1 MTDPSFS
8 AIRIS
13 LASPDQIRSWSYG
26 EVTKPETI
34 NYRNQKPEKD
44 GLFDE
49 RIFGPTKDFECYC
62 GKYKRIRYRGVI
74 CDRCGVE
81 VTRAKV
87 RRERMGHINLAAPV
101 AHIWFAKGTPSWL
114 AMLLDMTPRN
124 LERVLYYAQYVIM
137 EVDEERKQDL
147 LDEFAEH
154 EDRLIA
160 EIRSEL
166 DANVNAVREHIST
179 VLSERHALIETDI
192 DALRTGL
199 PSLIG
204 QKASDTITVQ
214 GRTLVKKGKE
224 ITQDVV
230 DSLETVLT
238 ELIDGA
244 AEELEKETGAQQ
256 QIAAL
261 QKDAQER
268 IQEARKAWD
277 ARRGDLEQLQ
287 PRKTMTENEFKDR
300 NEQFGSLFRAGM
312 GAESLLEIISTLDL
326 EELREGLHAE
336 AIGSSGQKA
345 KKAAKRLRVVE
356 GFRKSDN
363 KPEWMILTVLPVL
376 PPDLRPMV
384 QLDGGRFATSDLNDL
399 YRRVINRNNR
409 LKRLMELGAPDII
422 VRNEKRMLQEAVDAL
437 IDNGRRGRAITGSH
451 NHTLKSLSDM
461 LRGKQGR
468 FRQNLL
474 GKRVDYSGRS
484 VIVVGSTLKLHQCGL
499 PKQMALELFK
509 PFVMHRLVLHGIAPN
524 IKSAKRMVDQKRR
537 GEVWDLLEE
546 VITERPVFLNRAPT
560 LHRLGIQ
567 AFEPVL
573 VEGSAIQ
580 IHPLVC
586 AAYNADFDGDQMAV
600 HVPIGRR
607 AVEEARKLMISTH
620 NMLLP
625 SSGEPIV
632 APTLDIVV
640 GIYYLTTPL
649 PGAEGEG
656 QGFITYDDAKLA
668 HDLGQIDL
676 RAEVRIR
683 EGVAVSTDGSTR
695 LNLLPRLVMSEDG
708 RTDIV
713 EANLQE
719 EMADG
724 WTLEPLTTTVGRIL
738 FNQVLPNAV
747 PYRNEIVDKKAL
759 KEVVTECYRFEDND
773 STALILDALKKL
785 GFHYATESGLTIA
798 LNDVV
803 VPPEKAG
810 MLGKAEEEVSVV
822 QRNFQRGLVSEDEL
836 EERVIEIWQGVNRE
850 METVIENRLRE
861 FGNLYL
867 MAGSGAKGNIAQIKQ
882 MAGMRGLMADPKGK
896 ILPLPIRSSFREGL
910 SVLEYFISTHGARK
924 GLADTALRTADS
936 GYLTRRIID
945 VAQDVIANDDDCG
958 TMDGVWI
965 DGETMDRLLGT
976 LSEHILGRMA
986 AAPIAHPDT
995 GEIIVDRNEEIDEDK
1010 ATVIQDC
1017 GINRVFVRSPLT
1029 CTSPHGMCR
1038 FCYGRSLARGRLVE
1052 AGEAIGIIAA
1062 QSIGEPGTQLTMR
1075 TFHTGGVAGVDITS
1089 GLPRVEE
1096 IFEARVPKLVA
1107 PITEIDGV
1115 VEVTEDAAG
1124 RRVRVIN
1131 EETFAEDYQ
1140 IPEGF
1145 EARVKS
1151 GDFVDSGAELAGP
1164 ATKPK
1169 TRSRK
1174 KKTEEDEAAAES
1186 SVPAP
1191 TPVTAAIDGEV
1202 TVHGDTMTIVH
1213 RDVDDRTYQVSP
1225 NVRILVES
1233 GQRIEA
1239 GAALAEGPLNPQDV
1253 LRVRGKEAAQRYL
1266 VDEVQRVYRSQGVV
1280 IHDKHIE
1287 IIVRQMLRRVRIEQP
1302 GDTEFLQG
1310 ELVDRFLWQS
1320 MNEKIIAEGGEPS
1333 IAQSVLLGVTKVSLS
1348 TESFLAAA
1356 SFQETTRV
1364 LTEAAL
1370 LGKVDRLVGLKENVI
1385 IGRLIPARLGVGDDI
1400 GDDLLEGGGVATALA
1415 EPDEAYDEDDIDA
1428 GLERIFNAAF
1438 GEDGDDFDLDLDD
1451 DDEDDLPEVA
1461 EADTESAN

>member
-124 LERVLYYAQYVIM
+124 LERVLYYAQYVII
-137 EVDEERKQDL
+137 EVDEERKKEVL
-147 LDEFAEH
+147 EEFAER
-154 EDRLIA
+154 EDKLLEEVRA
-160 EIRSEL
+160 EL
-166 DANVNAVREHIST
+166 DANVTAIREQST
-179 VLSERHALIETDI
+179 RELAERRAMIEADVE
-192 DALRTGL
+192 ALRTGL
-199 PSLIG
+199 PELVG
-204 QKASDTITVQ
+204 QKASDTISVH
-214 GRTLVKKGKE
+214 GRTLVAKGRK
-224 ITQDVV
+224 ITEESVA
-230 DSLETVLT
+230 SLDTVLE
-238 ELIDGA
+238 ELITESVEQQG
-244 AEELEKETGAQQ
+244 GAQQ
-256 QIAAL
+256 EIATL
-261 QKDAQER
+261 QKDTQER

-277 ARRGDLEQLQ
+277 SRRGDLEQLQ
-287 PRKTMTENEFKDR
+287 TRKTMTENEFKDR
-300 NEQFGSLFRAGM
+300 NEQYGFLFRAGM
-312 GAESLLEIISTLDL
+312 GAESLLEIVGTMDL
-326 EELREGLHAE
+326 EELRETLHAE
-336 AIGSSGQKA
+336 AIGSTGQKA

-437 IDNGRRGRAITGSH
+437 VDNGRRGRAITGSH

-607 AVEEARKLMISTH
+607 AVEEARKLMLSTH

-649 PGAEGEG
+649 PDAQGEG

-683 EGVAVSTDGSTR
+683 EGTAVSADGKTR

-713 EANLQE
+713 ELNLQE
-719 EMADG
+719 EMPDG
-724 WTLEPLTTTVGRIL
+724 WTLEPLTTSVGRIL
-738 FNQVLPNAV
+738 FNQVLPSAV

-759 KEVVTECYRFEDND
+759 KEVVTECYRSEDND

-810 MLGKAEEEVSVV
+810 MLERAEEEVSVV

-850 METVIENRLRE
+850 METVIETRLRE

-958 TMDGVWI
+958 TLDGVWI
-965 DGETMDRLLGT
+965 DGDTMDRLLGS

-986 AAPIAHPDT
+986 AAPVADPNT
-995 GEIIVDRNEEIDEDK
+995 GEIIVDRNEEIDEEK
-1010 ATVIQDC
+1010 AAVIQDA
-1017 GINRVFVRSPLT
+1017 GINRVYVRSPLT
-1029 CTSPHGMCR
+1029 CQAPHGMCR

-1115 VEVTEDAAG
+1115 VELTEDTNG
-1124 RRVRVIN
+1124 RRVRVVN
-1131 EETFAEDYQ
+1131 EETVAEDYQ

-1145 EARVKS
+1145 ETRVKS

-1164 ATKPK
+1164 AVKPK
-1169 TRSRK
+1169 TRSRRK
-1174 KKTEEDEAAAES
+1174 KAAEEEAVETTAP
-1186 SVPAP
+1186 VPAP
-1191 TPVTAAIDGEV
+1191 ITAAMDGEV
-1202 TVHGDTMTIVH
+1202 TVRGDTMTIVH
-1213 RDVDDRTYQVSP
+1213 RDIDDRTYQVSP
-1225 NVRILVES
+1225 NVRILVET
-1233 GQRIEA
+1233 GQRIDA
-1239 GAALAEGPLNPQDV
+1239 GSALAEGPLNPQDV
-1253 LRVRGKEAAQRYL
+1253 LRVRGKDAAQRYL

-1287 IIVRQMLRRVRIEQP
+1287 IIVRQMLRRVRVEQP

-1320 MNEKIIAEGGEPS
+1320 VNEKIIAEGGEPS
-1333 IAQSVLLGVTKVSLS
+1333 LAVSVLLGVTKVSLS

-1385 IGRLIPARLGVGDDI
+1385 IGRLIPARLGIADEI
-1400 GDDLLEGGGVATALA
+1400 EDDLLEAGAVATALA
-1415 EPDEAYDEDDIDA
+1415 DPDEGFEEDEIDA

-1438 GEDGDDFDLDLDD
+1438 GDDGDDFDLDLDD
-1451 DDEDDLPEVA
+1451 EEDDDDFPEL
-1461 EADTESAN
+1461 EESGTESEK